1 MYRHIAYVYRSVF
14 LGLSTGEEVM
24 QETKCFR
31 APERGFWPIF
41 CGNLAIQDDFNT
53 IQQEKNTK
61 VN

>member
-1 MYRHIAYVYRSVF
+1 MFIGQFF

-24 QETKCFR
+24 QEIFFFR